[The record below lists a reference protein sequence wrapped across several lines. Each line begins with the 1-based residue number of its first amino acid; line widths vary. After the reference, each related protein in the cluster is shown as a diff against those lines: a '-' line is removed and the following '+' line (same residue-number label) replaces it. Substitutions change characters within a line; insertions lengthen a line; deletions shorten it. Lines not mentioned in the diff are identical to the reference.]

1 MDIQY
6 LLWKMREFHPVML
19 VFGGVNVPQR
29 SPEME
34 VREARGGAEAAEEA
48 AAPST
53 GQPGGFNGIKGV
65 VWIEGYILKNRKGR
79 LITEISSKFPE
90 QFISIKSDMIN

>member
-1 MDIQY
+1 MNYRFYVSQVSCIFGNIQT
-6 LLWKMREFHPVML
+6 FHQ
-19 VFGGVNVPQR
+19 G

-48 AAPST
+48 APST

-65 VWIEGYILKNRKGR
+65 V
-79 LITEISSKFPE
+79 
-90 QFISIKSDMIN
+90 

>member
-1 MDIQY
+1 MKMDIQY

-65 VWIEGYILKNRKGR
+65 VWIEGYILKNRKR
-79 LITEISSKFPE
+79 
-90 QFISIKSDMIN
+90 